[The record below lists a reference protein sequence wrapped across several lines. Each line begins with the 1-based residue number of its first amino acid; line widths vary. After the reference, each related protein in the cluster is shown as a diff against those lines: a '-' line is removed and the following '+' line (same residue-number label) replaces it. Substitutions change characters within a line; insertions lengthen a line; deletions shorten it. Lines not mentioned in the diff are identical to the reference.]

1 MRFVTGHIGRC
12 RSVLGVRRR
21 KESDLEGGV
30 DRSAWLATEFERHRG
45 HLRAVGYRMLG
56 SMTEADDAVQEAWI
70 RLQRRDPGGT
80 DDLRGWLT
88 VTIGRICIDML
99 RTRRSRRETTGGT
112 WLPEPLVSWPGV
124 AGGSTASPERDVVL
138 ADSVGI
144 ALLVV
149 LDRLSPPERL
159 AFVLHDVFAVPFEEI
174 AAIVERTPAAARQ
187 LASRARRRVR
197 AEAPAPDADIA
208 VQSRVVDAFRAA
220 ARDGDFEGLLR
231 VLDPDVVLRF
241 DGGPGRALAR
251 PEIRGAEQV
260 MRQATLFGSR
270 FAAYSRSIVVN
281 GEPGAVI
288 EPPGQLRIVASFSV
302 RRGRIVAIDLNA
314 DPAKITRVP

>member
-1 MRFVTGHIGRC
+1 MHT
-12 RSVLGVRRR
+12 
-21 KESDLEGGV
+21 KEPDLDETV
-30 DRSAWLATEFERHRG
+30 DRSAWLAAEFERHRG

-88 VTIGRICIDML
+88 VTVGRICIDML
-99 RTRRSRRETTGGT
+99 RTRRARRESDAGT

-124 AGGSTASPERDVVL
+124 EGGTSGDPERDVVL

-159 AFVLHDVFAVPFEEI
+159 AFVLHDVFGVPFDDI
-174 AAIVERTPAAARQ
+174 ANTIDRTPEAARQ

-197 AEAPAPDADIA
+197 ADAPEPDADLK
-208 VQSRVVDAFRAA
+208 VQRGVVDAFRAA

-231 VLDPDVVLRF
+231 VLDPDVVLRI
-241 DGGPGRALAR
+241 DGGPHRSLTRPEVRGASGVAKQAHIFGQRFDAYAR
-251 PEIRGAEQV
+251 P
-260 MRQATLFGSR
+260 
-270 FAAYSRSIVVN
+270 VVIN

-288 EPPGQLRIVASFSV
+288 EPPGQPRIVAAFSV
-302 RRGRIVAIDLNA
+302 RHGRIVAIHLNA
-314 DPAKITRVP
+314 DPAKITRIP